1 MLELY
6 HEYLAKKGKSPHTIK
21 NYISDLLKFQKWF
34 GYSTGEQFSPCRI
47 TEIDVRSYRSY
58 LMNIR
63 QLKPS
68 SVKRKL
74 EAIRKFLDWAVKR
87 EIISIISR
95 NPAKEVEAPASI
107 TLPPRSLSE
116 KDFFH
121 LHRSFYKEGNERDIA
136 IFEVLANTGI
146 RVSELCSLKLS
157 DVQISERKG
166 KLIVRCG
173 KGQKYREVPL
183 NSDARKALNE
193 YLKSRADENNERLFL
208 GERGPLTPSGV
219 FRIIKRYAK
228 DAGVEV
234 SPHQLRH
241 TFARRLL
248 QAGVDIVTVQ
258 QILGHANL
266 NTTAVYFKPDYTEQE
281 TAVEKISELH
291 L

>member
-6 HEYLAKKGKSPHTIK
+6 HKYLLKKGKSPHTVK
-21 NYISDLLKFQKWF
+21 NYIADLSQFQRWF
-34 GYSTGEQFSPCRI
+34 EESTGERFAPDKI
-47 TEIDVRSYRSY
+47 TEVDVRSYRAY
-58 LMNIR
+58 LMNVR

-68 SVKRKL
+68 SIRRKL
-74 EAIRKFLDWAVKR
+74 EAIRKFLDWAVKQD
-87 EIISIISR
+87 IISR
-95 NPAKEVEAPASI
+95 NPAKEVEAPASV

-116 KDFFH
+116 KDFFR
-121 LHRSFYKEGNERDIA
+121 LRRSFYKEGNERDIA
-136 IFEVLANTGI
+136 IFEILANTGI

-166 KLIVRCG
+166 KLIVRYG

-219 FRIIKRYAK
+219 FRIIKRYAR

-248 QAGVDIVTVQ
+248 QSGADIVTVQ

-266 NTTAVYFKPDYTEQE
+266 NTTAVYLKPDYAEQE
-281 TAVEKISELH
+281 EAVEKISEIH

>member
-6 HEYLAKKGKSPHTIK
+6 QKYLSSKGKSLHTVK
-21 NYISDLLKFQKWF
+21 NYISDLRQFAKWF
-34 GYSTGEQFSPCRI
+34 EESTEEKFSPDKI
-47 TEIDVRSYRSY
+47 TEIDVRGYRSY
-58 LMNIR
+58 LMGIR
-63 QLKPS
+63 NLKPAS
-68 SVKRKL
+68 IKRKL
-74 EAIRKFLDWAVKR
+74 EAIRKFLDWAVKQ
-87 EIISIISR
+87 EIITK
-95 NPAKEVEAPASI
+95 NPAKEVEAPPAV
-107 TLPPRSLSE
+107 TLPPKSLSE
-116 KDFFH
+116 KEF
-121 LHRSFYKEGNERDIA
+121 LRLRRSFYKEGNERDIA

-157 DVQISERKG
+157 DIQISERKG
-166 KLIVRCG
+166 KLIVRYG

-219 FRIIKRYAK
+219 FRIIKRYAR

-248 QAGVDIVTVQ
+248 QSGADIVTVQ

-266 NTTAVYFKPDYTEQE
+266 NTTAVYLKPDYGEQE
-281 TAVEKISELH
+281 EAVEKISKLH

>member
-6 HEYLAKKGKSPHTIK
+6 QKYLSSKGKSLHTVK
-21 NYISDLLKFQKWF
+21 NYISDLRQFAKWF
-34 GYSTGEQFSPCRI
+34 EESTEEKFSPDKI
-47 TEIDVRSYRSY
+47 TEIDVRGYRSY
-58 LMNIR
+58 LMGIR
-63 QLKPS
+63 NLKPAS
-68 SVKRKL
+68 IKRKL
-74 EAIRKFLDWAVKR
+74 EAIRKFLDWAVKQ
-87 EIISIISR
+87 EIITK
-95 NPAKEVEAPASI
+95 NPAKEVEAPPAV
-107 TLPPRSLSE
+107 TLPPKSLSE
-116 KDFFH
+116 KEF
-121 LHRSFYKEGNERDIA
+121 LRLRRSFYKEGNERDIA

-166 KLIVRCG
+166 KLIVRYG
-173 KGQKYREVPL
+173 KGQKYRKVPL

-208 GERGPLTPSGV
+208 SERGPLTPSGV
-219 FRIIKRYAK
+219 FRIIKRYAR

-248 QAGVDIVTVQ
+248 QSGADIVTVQ

-266 NTTAVYFKPDYTEQE
+266 DT
-281 TAVEKISELH
+281 TAVEKVVEKMSEIH

>member
-6 HEYLAKKGKSPHTIK
+6 HEYLVKKGKSPHTIK
-21 NYISDLLKFQKWF
+21 NYISDLMQFQKWF
-34 GYSTGEQFSPCRI
+34 EESTGEQFSPGKI

-58 LMNIR
+58 LINIR

-68 SVKRKL
+68 SIKRKL
-74 EAIRKFLDWAVKR
+74 EAIRKFLDWTVKQD
-87 EIISIISR
+87 IISK
-95 NPAKEVEAPASI
+95 NPAKEVEAPASV

-116 KDFFH
+116 KDFFR
-121 LHRSFYKEGNERDIA
+121 LRRSFYKGGNERDIA

-166 KLIVRCG
+166 KLIVRYG

-219 FRIIKRYAK
+219 FRIIKRYAR

-248 QAGVDIVTVQ
+248 QSGADIVTVQ

-266 NTTAVYFKPDYTEQE
+266 NTTAVYLKPGYGEQE
-281 TAVEKISELH
+281 EAVEKISKLH

>member
-1 MLELY
+1 M
-6 HEYLAKKGKSPHTIK
+6 
-21 NYISDLLKFQKWF
+21 
-34 GYSTGEQFSPCRI
+34 R
-47 TEIDVRSYRSY
+47 
-58 LMNIR
+58 
-63 QLKPS
+63 
-68 SVKRKL
+68 
-74 EAIRKFLDWAVKR
+74 
-87 EIISIISR
+87 
-95 NPAKEVEAPASI
+95 
-107 TLPPRSLSE
+107 
-116 KDFFH
+116 
-121 LHRSFYKEGNERDIA
+121 RSFYKEGNKRDIA

-219 FRIIKRYAK
+219 FRIIKRYAR
-228 DAGVEV
+228 DAGGRGIAAPAKAYFCE
-234 SPHQLRH
+234 
-241 TFARRLL
+241 AALL

-266 NTTAVYFKPDYTEQE
+266 NTTAVYLKPDYTEQE

-291 L
+291 LQRRKSYIKDKKFRSDDSKKYILEVTQIKACKLCTSLTCRTKEVIICL

>member
-1 MLELY
+1 MLDLY
-6 HEYLAKKGKSPHTIK
+6 HEYLLKKGKSPHTVK
-21 NYISDLLKFQKWF
+21 NYIADLSQFQRWF
-34 GYSTGEQFSPCRI
+34 EESTGERFAPNKI
-47 TEIDVRSYRSY
+47 TEIDVRSYRAY
-58 LMNIR
+58 LMNVK

-68 SVKRKL
+68 SIRRKL
-74 EAIRKFLDWAVKR
+74 ESIRKFLDWAVKR
-87 EIISIISR
+87 EIISN
-95 NPAKEVEAPASI
+95 NPAKEVEAPASVM
-107 TLPPRSLSE
+107 LPPRSLSE
-116 KDFFH
+116 KDFFR
-121 LHRSFYKEGNERDIA
+121 LRRSFYKGGNERDIA

-166 KLIVRCG
+166 KLIVRYG

-219 FRIIKRYAK
+219 FRIIKRYAR

-248 QAGVDIVTVQ
+248 QSGADIVTVQ

-266 NTTAVYFKPDYTEQE
+266 NTTAVYLKPDYGEQE
-281 TAVEKISELH
+281 EAVEKISKLH

>member
-6 HEYLAKKGKSPHTIK
+6 QKYLSSKGKSLHTVK
-21 NYISDLLKFQKWF
+21 NYISDLRQFAKWF
-34 GYSTGEQFSPCRI
+34 EESTEEKFSPDKI
-47 TEIDVRSYRSY
+47 TEIDVRGYRSY
-58 LMNIR
+58 LMGIR
-63 QLKPS
+63 NLKPAS
-68 SVKRKL
+68 IKRKL
-74 EAIRKFLDWAVKR
+74 EAIRKFLDWAVKH
-87 EIISIISR
+87 EIITK
-95 NPAKEVEAPASI
+95 NPAKEVEAPPAV
-107 TLPPRSLSE
+107 TLPPKSLSE
-116 KDFFH
+116 KEF
-121 LHRSFYKEGNERDIA
+121 LRLRRSFYKEGNERDIA

-166 KLIVRCG
+166 KLIVRYG

-219 FRIIKRYAK
+219 FRIIKRYAR

-248 QAGVDIVTVQ
+248 QSGADIVTVQ

-266 NTTAVYFKPDYTEQE
+266 NTTAVYLKPDYAEQE
-281 TAVEKISELH
+281 EAVEKISKLH